1 MYDVYLVFYRTEDA
15 LGELLREI
23 ERHSSSVRYEAMA
36 NILAIHCQS
45 EGEYTDLVITPI
57 RERIR
62 LRSFYNVCSYYQ
74 RKAWDETSLIFSPHI
89 KRKVWI

>member
-1 MYDVYLVFYRTEDA
+1 MYVYLVCYRTEDA

-45 EGEYTDLVITPI
+45 EGEYTDLVITPMSYD

-62 LRSFYNVCSYYQ
+62 FR
-74 RKAWDETSLIFSPHI
+74 P
-89 KRKVWI
+89 